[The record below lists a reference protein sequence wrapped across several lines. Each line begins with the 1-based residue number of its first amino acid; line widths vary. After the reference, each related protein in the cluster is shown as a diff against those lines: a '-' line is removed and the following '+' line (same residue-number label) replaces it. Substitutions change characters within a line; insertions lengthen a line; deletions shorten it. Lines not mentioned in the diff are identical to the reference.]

1 MFDCVDAL
9 AGSPGRRLAGSPGR
23 RLAGSPGRRHAGS
36 PGRMLDFYSS
46 GPSSCMLQERAL
58 KACLSGLAQRD
69 WTHRRSSQCLAGPL
83 HVPLVQT
90 PVGAALFDRG
100 WGPAALQRR
109 GLHRAGTAVAVSHVG
124 RSARSEVQLLLQQP
138 GLRGPMGPRWGLQ
151 GRAVAGVPAAPMSTS
166 AGGGHAI
173 ETQSSSSEELVPS
186 PPSPLP
192 PPRVYKPCFVC
203 QDKSSGYHYGVSACE
218 GCKAPEGAGN
228 QLSLWGSGQ
237 TEVSC
242 YSEV

>member
-69 WTHRRSSQCLAGPL
+69 WTHRRSSQ
-83 HVPLVQT
+83 
-90 PVGAALFDRG
+90 
-100 WGPAALQRR
+100 
-109 GLHRAGTAVAVSHVG
+109 S
-124 RSARSEVQLLLQQP
+124 
-138 GLRGPMGPRWGLQ
+138 
-151 GRAVAGVPAAPMSTS
+151 
-166 AGGGHAI
+166 I

-218 GCKAPEGAGN
+218 GCKVRPLHLLMELEHCSG
-228 QLSLWGSGQ
+228 SLCSSAI
-237 TEVSC
+237 VYYFIS
-242 YSEV
+242 YSPFSAVFSYSFIYY